1 MIKLTVRSVQ
11 SSLLAMLVMTLSL
24 AAWSLAIK
32 ITDFA
37 PIFLVPL
44 GVILY
49 RSIYRLQLE
58 TWQAHYEL
66 VVKKDSVIYNL
77 LNGKVRAH
85 LSALVFT
92 LASIPVLAWFFMTA
106 PLPLFAFLC
115 AVIAATCVLF
125 LSSRKNLQMH
135 FNEPFA
141 TKYAV
146 QLATLVGAAV
156 SFVILWWHAWAI
168 DLHNAEFQA
177 VDFVGAIEL
186 GRSSIP
192 NPDSIFAT
200 LLTIPFVLE
209 ALKLWAVVQLQTY
222 SNLALLLSLE
232 AALIGFLIAKL
243 AVIVTYFVNQVLW
256 DDVNNG

>member
-1 MIKLTVRSVQ
+1 MMRIYLRSVK
-11 SSLLAMLVMTLSL
+11 SSLLAMLVITLSL

-37 PIFLVPL
+37 PIFLIPL

-85 LSALVFT
+85 LRALVFT
-92 LASIPVLAWFFMTA
+92 LTSIPVVAWFFMTA

-125 LSSRKNLQMH
+125 FSIQKNLQTH

-141 TKYAV
+141 TNYAV
-146 QLATLVGAAV
+146 QFATVVGAAV
-156 SFVILWWHAWAI
+156 SFLILWWYAWAI

-192 NPDSIFAT
+192 NPNSIFAT
-200 LLTIPFVLE
+200 LLAIPFVLE

-222 SNLALLLSLE
+222 SNLALILSLE

-243 AVIVTYFVNQVLW
+243 GVIVTYFVFQILW
-256 DDVNNG
+256 DDLNNE

>member
-1 MIKLTVRSVQ
+1 MINFSLRSLK

-37 PIFLVPL
+37 PIFLLPL

-49 RSIYRLQLE
+49 RSVYRLQLE

-92 LASIPVLAWFFMTA
+92 LASIPIVAWFFVTA
-106 PLPLFAFLC
+106 PLTLYSVIC
-115 AVIAATCVLF
+115 AVIAVTCVLF
-125 LSSRKNLQMH
+125 FSIKQNSQKH

-146 QLATLVGAAV
+146 HGATLIGAAV
-156 SFVILWWHAWAI
+156 SFLILWWYAWAI
-168 DLHNAEFQA
+168 DLHNAEYQS
-177 VDFVGAIEL
+177 VDLVGAVEL
-186 GRSSIP
+186 GMSTIP
-192 NPDSIFAT
+192 NPNSIFAP
-200 LLTIPFVLE
+200 LFTIPFVLE
-209 ALKLWAVVQLQTY
+209 ALKLWAVVQLQPY
-222 SNLALLLSLE
+222 LNLALVLSLE
-232 AALIGFLIAKL
+232 AALIGFLIARL
-243 AVIVTYFVNQVLW
+243 GVIITYFVNQVLW
-256 DDVNNG
+256 DD

>member
-1 MIKLTVRSVQ
+1 MINFSLRSLK
-11 SSLLAMLVMTLSL
+11 SSLLAILVMTLSL

-37 PIFLVPL
+37 PIFLLPL

-49 RSIYRLQLE
+49 RSVYRLQLE

-66 VVKKDSVIYNL
+66 IVKKDSVIYNL

-92 LASIPVLAWFFMTA
+92 LASIPVVAWFFMTA

-115 AVIAATCVLF
+115 AVIATTCVLF
-125 LSSRKNLQMH
+125 FSIKQNLQTH

-146 QLATLVGAAV
+146 HFATLVGAAV
-156 SFVILWWHAWAI
+156 SFLLLWWYAWAI
-168 DLHNAEFQA
+168 DLHNAEFQSVDLFGA
-177 VDFVGAIEL
+177 VEL

-192 NPDSIFAT
+192 NPNSIFAT

-222 SNLALLLSLE
+222 SNLALILSLE

-243 AVIVTYFVNQVLW
+243 GVIVTYFVNQILW
-256 DDVNNG
+256 DDLSDE